1 MIGAVWIDNPDF
13 GYDLENWVAALGMDF
28 SQPLTAAQQQALTL
42 LPVGG
47 DSPIARPVPPSAS
60 GTESKQEH

>member
-42 LPVGG
+42 LPVGR
-47 DSPIARPVPPSAS
+47 DSPRPVPPSAS